1 MFIFL
6 YNSVRKGKMSAVKI
20 NINVAAKA
28 AESYF
33 GLSEAAAQ
41 YICYRAV
48 RSILPAKHPKYLPFD
63 IKLQN
68 AIIELDK
75 CIGVMWNRMFFTRE
89 RDYLILYGIIL
100 EDMPVT
106 VVRRCEINL
115 AEDDWTVVEDRKKI
129 RRKRDKGLEMM
140 RAIGLILQ

>member
-1 MFIFL
+1 
-6 YNSVRKGKMSAVKI
+6 MSAVKI

-48 RSILPAKHPKYLPFD
+48 RSILPVKHPKYLPFD

-106 VVRRCEINL
+106 VVRRCPEGTERSCA

-140 RAIGLILQ
+140 RAIGLIL